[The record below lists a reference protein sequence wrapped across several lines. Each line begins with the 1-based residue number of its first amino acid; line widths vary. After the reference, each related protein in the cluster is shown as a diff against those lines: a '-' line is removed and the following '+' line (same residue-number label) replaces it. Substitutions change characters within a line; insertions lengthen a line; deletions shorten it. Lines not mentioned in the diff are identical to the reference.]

1 MRTPRLPAW
10 LARVLAGVVLTQS
23 ALYLARP
30 VTSYR
35 ALALGADARAVGL
48 VTAAFALVPLVVA
61 VPLGRA
67 SDRWRPGHL
76 LTGGIAL
83 GAVACVLLGTA
94 GSLWGL
100 ALASA
105 VLGLGHLALTLA
117 GQSLIARR
125 SDDALHDRDF
135 GLYAAAAS
143 LGQLAGPAMAGVAL
157 SSAGR
162 SLEAATTLGFLVA
175 AGLMVLAVPVSLGT
189 DRFGRAARDR
199 GMGRPLRAGALIG
212 TRGVPAGMLASLA
225 ILATVDVLTA
235 YLPVLGVQRG
245 IPPAVVGALL
255 SLRAGTSILSRLLIP
270 WMVERLGRIRL
281 LAASAAGSALL
292 TAALPLSA
300 GTAVLGVLLAAAGFL
315 LGIGQPLTMSMVV
328 HAVPEGTRGTA
339 LAIRLTG
346 NRFGQVATPA
356 AAGLVAGAAG
366 VSAAF
371 WLLGGLLGLAALVVN
386 HRRSTAPATSA
397 ARADSSLYAPER
409 PIR

>member
-1 MRTPRLPAW
+1 VRAPKPPGW
-10 LARVLAGVVLTQS
+10 LARVLAGVVLTQA

-48 VTAAFALVPLVVA
+48 ITAAFALVPLVVA

-67 SDRWRPGHL
+67 SDRWRPGWL

-83 GAVACVLLGTA
+83 GALACALLGLA
-94 GSLWGL
+94 GSLPGL

-117 GQSLIARR
+117 GQSLIARQ
-125 SDDALHDRDF
+125 SGDDRHDRDF

-143 LGQLAGPAMAGVAL
+143 AGQLIGPALAGIVLGA
-157 SSAGR
+157 AGH
-162 SLEAATTLGFLVA
+162 SLEDATTAGFLVA
-175 AGLMVLAVPVSLGT
+175 AGLMALAVPTSLGT
-189 DRFGRAARDR
+189 DRLGPAGRPRDR
-199 GMGRPLRAGALIG
+199 SEGRPLRAGELIG
-212 TRGVPAGMLASLA
+212 ARGVPAGMFASLA

-235 YLPVLGVQRG
+235 YLPVLGSQRG
-245 IPPAVVGALL
+245 IPPAVVGGLL
-255 SLRAGTSILSRLLIP
+255 SLRAAASILSRVLIP
-270 WMVERLGRIRL
+270 WMVGRLGRVRL

-292 TAALPLSA
+292 TAALPLA
-300 GTAVLGVLLAAAGFL
+300 GGTAALAVLLAAAGFL

-328 HAVPEGTRGTA
+328 QAVPEGTRGTA

-371 WLLGGLLGLAALVVN
+371 FLLGGLLGLAAVAVV
-386 HRRSTAPATSA
+386 RR
-397 ARADSSLYAPER
+397 
-409 PIR
+409 

>member
-1 MRTPRLPAW
+1 MRAPKPPGW
-10 LARVLAGVVLTQS
+10 LARVLAGVVLTQA

-48 VTAAFALVPLVVA
+48 ITAAFALVPLVVA

-67 SDRWRPGHL
+67 SDRWRPGWL

-83 GAVACVLLGTA
+83 GALACALLGLA
-94 GSLWGL
+94 DSLPGL

-117 GQSLIARR
+117 GQSLIARQ
-125 SDDALHDRDF
+125 SGDDRHDRDF

-143 LGQLAGPAMAGVAL
+143 AGQLIGPALAGIVLGA
-157 SSAGR
+157 AGH
-162 SLEAATTLGFLVA
+162 SLEDATTAGFLVA
-175 AGLMVLAVPVSLGT
+175 AGLMALAVPTSLGT
-189 DRFGRAARDR
+189 DRLGPAGRPRDR
-199 GMGRPLRAGALIG
+199 SEGRPLRAGELIG
-212 TRGVPAGMLASLA
+212 ARGVPAGMFASLA

-235 YLPVLGVQRG
+235 YLPVLGTQRG
-245 IPPAVVGALL
+245 IPPAVVGGLL
-255 SLRAGTSILSRLLIP
+255 SLRAAASILSRVLIP
-270 WMVERLGRIRL
+270 WMVGRLGRVRL

-292 TAALPLSA
+292 TAALPLA
-300 GTAVLGVLLAAAGFL
+300 GGTAALAVLLAAAGFL

-328 HAVPEGTRGTA
+328 QAVPEGTRGTA

-371 WLLGGLLGLAALVVN
+371 FLLGGLLGLAAVAVV
-386 HRRSTAPATSA
+386 RR
-397 ARADSSLYAPER
+397 
-409 PIR
+409 

>member
-1 MRTPRLPAW
+1 VRAPKPPGW
-10 LARVLAGVVLTQS
+10 LARVLAGVVLTQA

-48 VTAAFALVPLVVA
+48 ITAAFALVPLVVA

-67 SDRWRPGHL
+67 SDRWRPGWL

-83 GAVACVLLGTA
+83 GALACALLGLA
-94 GSLWGL
+94 DSLPGL

-117 GQSLIARR
+117 GQSLIARQ
-125 SDDALHDRDF
+125 SGDDRHDRDF

-143 LGQLAGPAMAGVAL
+143 AGQLIGPALAGIVLGA
-157 SSAGR
+157 AGH
-162 SLEAATTLGFLVA
+162 SLEGATIAGFLVA
-175 AGLMVLAVPVSLGT
+175 AGLMALAVPTSLGT
-189 DRFGRAARDR
+189 DRLGPAGRPRDR
-199 GMGRPLRAGALIG
+199 SQGRPLRAGELIG
-212 TRGVPAGMLASLA
+212 ARGVPAGMFASLA

-235 YLPVLGVQRG
+235 YLPVLGSQRG
-245 IPPAVVGALL
+245 IPPAVVGGLL
-255 SLRAGTSILSRLLIP
+255 SLRAAASILSRVLIP
-270 WMVERLGRIRL
+270 WMVGRLGRVRL

-292 TAALPLSA
+292 TAALPLA
-300 GTAVLGVLLAAAGFL
+300 GGTAALAVLLAAAGFL

-328 HAVPEGTRGTA
+328 QAVPEGTRGTA

-371 WLLGGLLGLAALVVN
+371 FLLGGLLGLAAVAVV
-386 HRRSTAPATSA
+386 RR
-397 ARADSSLYAPER
+397 
-409 PIR
+409 

>member
-1 MRTPRLPAW
+1 VRAPRLPAW
-10 LARVLAGVVLTQS
+10 LARVLAGVVLTQA

-48 VTAAFALVPLVVA
+48 ITAAFALVPLIVA

-67 SDRWRPGHL
+67 SDRWRPGYL

-83 GAVACVLLGTA
+83 GAVACALLGLA
-94 GSLWGL
+94 GTLAGL

-117 GQSLIARR
+117 GQSLIARQ
-125 SDDALHDRDF
+125 SDDTRHDRDF

-143 LGQLAGPAMAGVAL
+143 SGQLVGPALAGFTL
-157 SSAGR
+157 SAAGR
-162 SLEAATTLGFLVA
+162 SLEDATTLGFLVA
-175 AGLMVLAVPVSLGT
+175 SGLMVLAVPTSLGT
-189 DRFGRAARDR
+189 DRLGRPPRPRD
-199 GMGRPLRAGALIG
+199 GQAGRPLRAGQLIG
-212 TRGVPAGMLASLA
+212 ARGVPAGMFASLA

-235 YLPVLGVQRG
+235 YLPVLGTQLG
-245 IPPAVVGALL
+245 IAPAVVGALL
-255 SLRAGTSILSRLLIP
+255 SLRAAASILSRVLIP
-270 WMVERLGRIRL
+270 WMVGRLGRARL

-292 TAALPLSA
+292 TAALPLAS
-300 GTAVLGVLLAAAGFL
+300 GTLGLGVLLAAAGFL

-328 HAVPEGTRGTA
+328 HAVPSGTRGTA

-371 WLLGGLLGLAALVVN
+371 WLLGGLLGLAAVAVV
-386 HRRSTAPATSA
+386 RR
-397 ARADSSLYAPER
+397 
-409 PIR
+409 

>member
-1 MRTPRLPAW
+1 MRAPTPPGW
-10 LARVLAGVVLTQS
+10 LARVLAGVVLSQA

-48 VTAAFALVPLVVA
+48 ITAAFALVPLIVA

-67 SDRWRPGHL
+67 SDRWRPGFL

-83 GAVACVLLGTA
+83 GAVACGLLGLA
-94 GSLWGL
+94 GTLPGL

-105 VLGLGHLALTLA
+105 ALGLGHLALTLA
-117 GQSLIARR
+117 GQSLIARQ
-125 SDDALHDRDF
+125 SDDARHDRDF

-143 LGQLAGPAMAGVAL
+143 TGQLVGPALAGIML
-157 SSAGR
+157 GSTGGG
-162 SLEAATTLGFLVA
+162 SLEAATTLGFVVA
-175 AGLMVLAVPVSLGT
+175 AGLMAVAVPTSLGT
-189 DRFGRAARDR
+189 DRLGRAGPSEAREQA
-199 GMGRPLRAGALIG
+199 RPLRAGQLVSA
-212 TRGVPAGMLASLA
+212 RGVPAGMFASLA

-245 IPPAVVGALL
+245 IPPAVIGALL
-255 SLRAGTSILSRLLIP
+255 SLRAATSILSRVLIP
-270 WMVERLGRIRL
+270 WMVGRLGRIRL
-281 LAASAAGSALL
+281 LTASAAGSALL
-292 TAALPLSA
+292 TAALPLSGSIPILA
-300 GTAVLGVLLAAAGFL
+300 VLLAAAGFL

-328 HAVPEGTRGTA
+328 HAVPSASRGTA

-356 AAGLVAGAAG
+356 AAGLIAGTAG

-371 WLLGGLLGLAALVVN
+371 WLLGGLLGLAALAVAGPYGLFS
-386 HRRSTAPATSA
+386 RR
-397 ARADSSLYAPER
+397 
-409 PIR
+409 

>member
-1 MRTPRLPAW
+1 VRAPTLPGW
-10 LARVLAGVVLTQS
+10 LARILAGVVLTQA

-48 VTAAFALVPLVVA
+48 ITAAFALVPLVVA

-67 SDRWRPGHL
+67 SDRWRPGWL

-83 GAVACVLLGTA
+83 GALACALLGLAAT
-94 GSLWGL
+94 LPGL

-117 GQSLIARR
+117 GQSLIARQ
-125 SDDALHDRDF
+125 SGDALHDRDF

-143 LGQLAGPAMAGVAL
+143 TGQLIGPALAGIAL
-157 SSAGR
+157 SAAGR
-162 SLEAATTLGFLVA
+162 SLEDATTLAFLVA
-175 AGLMVLAVPVSLGT
+175 AGLMALAVPTSLGT
-189 DRFGRAARDR
+189 DRLARAGRPRDAEE
-199 GMGRPLRAGALIG
+199 GRPLRAGELIG
-212 TRGVPAGMLASLA
+212 TRGVPAGMFASLA

-235 YLPVLGVQRG
+235 YLPVLGTQRG
-245 IPPAVVGALL
+245 IPPAVIGALL
-255 SLRAGTSILSRLLIP
+255 SLRAATSILSRVLIP
-270 WMVERLGRIRL
+270 WMVGRLGRVRL

-292 TAALPLSA
+292 TAALPLA
-300 GTAVLGVLLAAAGFL
+300 GDAAALAVLLAAAGFL

-328 HAVPEGTRGTA
+328 QAVPESTRGTA

-366 VSAAF
+366 VAAAF
-371 WLLGGLLGLAALVVN
+371 WLLGGLLGLAAVAVV
-386 HRRSTAPATSA
+386 RR
-397 ARADSSLYAPER
+397 
-409 PIR
+409 

>member
-1 MRTPRLPAW
+1 MRAPTLPGW
-10 LARVLAGVVLTQS
+10 LTRVLAGVVLTQA
-23 ALYLARP
+23 ALFLARP

-48 VTAAFALVPLVVA
+48 ITAAFALVPLVVA

-67 SDRWRPGHL
+67 SDRWRPGWL

-83 GAVACVLLGTA
+83 GAVACALLGLA
-94 GSLWGL
+94 ASLPGL

-105 VLGLGHLALTLA
+105 ALGLGHLALTLA
-117 GQSLIARR
+117 GQSLIARQ
-125 SDDALHDRDF
+125 SGDALHDRDF

-143 LGQLAGPAMAGVAL
+143 AGQLIGPALAAIAL
-157 SSAGR
+157 SAAGR
-162 SLEAATTLGFLVA
+162 SLEDATTLGFLVA
-175 AGLMVLAVPVSLGT
+175 AGLMALAIPTSLGT
-189 DRFGRAARDR
+189 DRLGRAGPPRER
-199 GMGRPLRAGALIG
+199 EERRPLRVWELIG
-212 TRGVPAGMLASLA
+212 ARGVPAGMFASLA

-245 IPPAVVGALL
+245 ISPAVVGALL
-255 SLRAGTSILSRLLIP
+255 SLRAATSILSRVLIP
-270 WMVERLGRIRL
+270 WMVGRLGRVRL

-292 TAALPLSA
+292 TAALPLSGDVA
-300 GTAVLGVLLAAAGFL
+300 ALGVLLAAAGFL

-328 HAVPEGTRGTA
+328 HAVPERTRGTA

-371 WLLGGLLGLAALVVN
+371 WLLGGLLGLAALAVV
-386 HRRSTAPATSA
+386 RR
-397 ARADSSLYAPER
+397 
-409 PIR
+409 

>member
-1 MRTPRLPAW
+1 VRAPKPPGW
-10 LARVLAGVVLTQS
+10 LARVLAGVVLTQA

-48 VTAAFALVPLVVA
+48 ITAAFALVPLVVA

-67 SDRWRPGHL
+67 SDRWRPGYL

-83 GAVACVLLGTA
+83 GAAACVLLGLA
-94 GSLWGL
+94 GDLRGL

-117 GQSLIARR
+117 GQSLIARQ
-125 SDDALHDRDF
+125 SDDARHDRDF

-143 LGQLAGPAMAGVAL
+143 SGQLVGPALAGFAL
-157 SSAGR
+157 STTGR
-162 SLEAATTLGFLVA
+162 PLEDATTLGFLVA
-175 AGLMVLAVPVSLGT
+175 AGLMALAVPTSLGT
-189 DRFGRAARDR
+189 DRLGSATRARD
-199 GMGRPLRAGALIG
+199 GVAGRPLRAGELIG
-212 TRGVPAGMLASLA
+212 ARGVPAGMFASLA

-245 IPPAVVGALL
+245 ISPAVVGALL
-255 SLRAGTSILSRLLIP
+255 SLRAATSILSRVLIP
-270 WMVERLGRIRL
+270 WMVGRLGRVRL

-292 TAALPLSA
+292 TAALPLS
-300 GTAVLGVLLAAAGFL
+300 GSVAVLGVLLAAAGFL

-328 HAVPEGTRGTA
+328 HAVPESTRGTA

-371 WLLGGLLGLAALVVN
+371 WLLGGLLGLAALAVV
-386 HRRSTAPATSA
+386 RR
-397 ARADSSLYAPER
+397 
-409 PIR
+409 

>member
-1 MRTPRLPAW
+1 MRVPALPAW
-10 LARVLAGVVLTQS
+10 LARVLAGVVLTQA

-48 VTAAFALVPLVVA
+48 ITAAFALVPLVVA

-67 SDRWRPGHL
+67 SDRWRPGYL
-76 LTGGIAL
+76 LTGGIGL
-83 GAVACVLLGTA
+83 GALACALLGLADTLA
-94 GSLWGL
+94 GL

-117 GQSLIARR
+117 GQSLIARQ
-125 SDDALHDRDF
+125 SADALHDRDF

-143 LGQLAGPAMAGVAL
+143 SGQLVGPALAGLAL
-157 SSAGR
+157 STAGR

-175 AGLMVLAVPVSLGT
+175 AGLMALAVPTSLGT
-189 DRFGRAARDR
+189 DRLAGARRPRDR
-199 GMGRPLRAGALIG
+199 QAGRPLRTGELIG
-212 TRGVPAGMLASLA
+212 ARGVPAGMLASLA
-225 ILATVDVLTA
+225 MLATVDVLTA

-245 IPPAVVGALL
+245 ISPAVVGALL
-255 SLRAGTSILSRLLIP
+255 SLRAATSILSRVLIP
-270 WMVERLGRIRL
+270 WMVRRLGRARL

-292 TAALPLSA
+292 TAALPLSG
-300 GTAVLGVLLAAAGFL
+300 GTALLAVLLAAAGFL

-328 HAVPEGTRGTA
+328 HAVPQAARGTA

-371 WLLGGLLGLAALVVN
+371 WLLGGLLGLAAVAVV
-386 HRRSTAPATSA
+386 RR
-397 ARADSSLYAPER
+397 
-409 PIR
+409 

>member
-1 MRTPRLPAW
+1 VRAPKPPGW
-10 LARVLAGVVLTQS
+10 LARVLAGVVLTQA
-23 ALYLARP
+23 ALHLARP

-48 VTAAFALVPLVVA
+48 ITAAFALVPLVVA

-67 SDRWRPGHL
+67 SDRWRPGYL

-83 GAVACVLLGTA
+83 GAAACVLLGLA
-94 GSLWGL
+94 GDLRGL

-117 GQSLIARR
+117 GQSLIARQ
-125 SDDALHDRDF
+125 SDDARHDRDF

-143 LGQLAGPAMAGVAL
+143 SGQLVGPALAGFAL
-157 SSAGR
+157 ASTGR
-162 SLEAATTLGFLVA
+162 PLEDATTLGFLVA
-175 AGLMVLAVPVSLGT
+175 AGLMALAVPTSLGT
-189 DRFGRAARDR
+189 DRLVRAGRA
-199 GMGRPLRAGALIG
+199 GHGEPGRPLRAGELIG
-212 TRGVPAGMLASLA
+212 ARGVPAGMFASLA

-245 IPPAVVGALL
+245 ISPAVVGALL
-255 SLRAGTSILSRLLIP
+255 SLRAATSILSRVLIP
-270 WMVERLGRIRL
+270 WMVGRLGRVRL

-292 TAALPLSA
+292 TAALPLS
-300 GTAVLGVLLAAAGFL
+300 GDVAVLGVLLAAAGFL

-328 HAVPEGTRGTA
+328 HAVPERTRGTA

-371 WLLGGLLGLAALVVN
+371 WLLGGLLGLAALAVV
-386 HRRSTAPATSA
+386 RR
-397 ARADSSLYAPER
+397 
-409 PIR
+409 

>member
-1 MRTPRLPAW
+1 MRTPTLPAW
-10 LARVLAGVVLTQS
+10 LARVLAGVVLTQA

-67 SDRWRPGHL
+67 SDRWRPGYL

-94 GSLWGL
+94 SGLWGL

-117 GQSLIARR
+117 GQSLIARQ

-143 LGQLAGPAMAGVAL
+143 LGQLVGPAIAGFAL

-162 SLEAATTLGFLVA
+162 SLEEGTTLGFLVA
-175 AGLMVLAVPVSLGT
+175 AGLMALAVPTSLGT
-189 DRFGRAARDR
+189 DRLGQAGQPRDR
-199 GMGRPLRAGALIG
+199 ATGRRLRAGELIG

-245 IPPAVVGALL
+245 ISPAVVGALL
-255 SLRAGTSILSRLLIP
+255 SLRAATSILSRVLIP
-270 WMVERLGRIRL
+270 WMVGRLGRIRL
-281 LAASAAGSALL
+281 LAVSAAGSALL
-292 TAALPLSA
+292 TAALPVS
-300 GTAVLGVLLAAAGFL
+300 GSPAVLGILLAAAGFL

-356 AAGLVAGAAG
+356 AAGLVAG

-371 WLLGGLLGLAALVVN
+371 WLLGGLLGLAALAVN
-386 HRRSTAPATSA
+386 RRRFTAAANSA
-397 ARADSSLYAPER
+397 SGPG
-409 PIR
+409 PGHW

>member
-1 MRTPRLPAW
+1 
-10 LARVLAGVVLTQS
+10 VLAGVVLTQA

-48 VTAAFALVPLVVA
+48 ITAAFALVPLVVA

-67 SDRWRPGHL
+67 SDRWRPGYL
-76 LTGGIAL
+76 LTGGIGL
-83 GAVACVLLGTA
+83 GALACSLLGLANTLA
-94 GSLWGL
+94 GL

-117 GQSLIARR
+117 GQSLIARQ
-125 SDDALHDRDF
+125 STDALHDRDF

-143 LGQLAGPAMAGVAL
+143 SGQLVGPALAGLAL
-157 SSAGR
+157 STAGR

-175 AGLMVLAVPVSLGT
+175 AGLMALAVPTSLGT
-189 DRFGRAARDR
+189 DRLADARRSRDR
-199 GMGRPLRAGALIG
+199 QAGRPLRAGELIAA
-212 TRGVPAGMLASLA
+212 RGVPAGMLASLA
-225 ILATVDVLTA
+225 MLATVDVLTA

-245 IPPAVVGALL
+245 ISPAVVGALL
-255 SLRAGTSILSRLLIP
+255 SLRAATSILSRVLIP
-270 WMVERLGRIRL
+270 WMVGRLGRAWL

-292 TAALPLSA
+292 TAALPLSG
-300 GTAVLGVLLAAAGFL
+300 GTALLAVLLAAAGFL

-328 HAVPEGTRGTA
+328 HAVPQAARGTA

-371 WLLGGLLGLAALVVN
+371 WLLGGLLGLAAVAVA
-386 HRRSTAPATSA
+386 RR
-397 ARADSSLYAPER
+397 
-409 PIR
+409 

>member
-1 MRTPRLPAW
+1 VRATLPGW
-10 LARVLAGVVLTQS
+10 LTRVLAGVVLTQA
-23 ALYLARP
+23 ALFLARP

-48 VTAAFALVPLVVA
+48 ITAAFALVPLVVA

-67 SDRWRPGHL
+67 SDRWRPGWL

-83 GAVACVLLGTA
+83 GAVACAQLGLA
-94 GSLWGL
+94 ASLPGL

-117 GQSLIARR
+117 GQSLIARQ
-125 SDDALHDRDF
+125 SGDPLHDRDF

-143 LGQLAGPAMAGVAL
+143 AGQLIGPALAGIAL
-157 SSAGR
+157 SAAGR
-162 SLEAATTLGFLVA
+162 SLEDATTLGFVVA
-175 AGLMVLAVPVSLGT
+175 AGLMALAVPTSLGT
-189 DRFGRAARDR
+189 DRLGRAGRPR
-199 GMGRPLRAGALIG
+199 EGEEGRPLRAWELIG
-212 TRGVPAGMLASLA
+212 ARGVPAGMFASLA

-235 YLPVLGVQRG
+235 FLPVLGSQRG
-245 IPPAVVGALL
+245 IPPAVVAGLL
-255 SLRAGTSILSRLLIP
+255 GLRAATSILSRLLIP
-270 WMVERLGRIRL
+270 WMVGRLGRIRL

-292 TAALPLSA
+292 TAALPLA
-300 GTAVLGVLLAAAGFL
+300 GDIAVLGLLLAAAGFL

-328 HAVPEGTRGTA
+328 QAVPEGTRGTA

-371 WLLGGLLGLAALVVN
+371 FMLGGLLGLAAVAVV
-386 HRRSTAPATSA
+386 RR
-397 ARADSSLYAPER
+397 
-409 PIR
+409 

>member
-1 MRTPRLPAW
+1 MRAPKLQGW
-10 LARVLAGVVLTQS
+10 LARILAGVVLTQA
-23 ALYLARP
+23 ALHLARP

-48 VTAAFALVPLVVA
+48 ITAAFALVPLVVA

-67 SDRWRPGHL
+67 SDRWRVGHL

-83 GAVACVLLGTA
+83 GAVACVLLGVA
-94 GSLWGL
+94 GTLWGL

-117 GQSLIARR
+117 GQSLIARQ
-125 SDDALHDRDF
+125 SADARHDRDF
-135 GLYAAAAS
+135 GLYTAGAS
-143 LGQLAGPAMAGVAL
+143 LGQPIGPAMAGLAL

-162 SLEAATTLGFLVA
+162 SLEHATTLGFLVA
-175 AGLMVLAVPVSLGT
+175 AGLMTLAVPTSFAT
-189 DRFGRAARDR
+189 DRLGRAGRPRD
-199 GMGRPLRAGALIG
+199 GGLGRPLRAGELIG
-212 TRGVPAGMLASLA
+212 ARGVPAGMFASLA
-225 ILATVDVLTA
+225 LLATVDVLTA

-245 IPPAVVGALL
+245 ISPAVVGALL
-255 SLRAGTSILSRLLIP
+255 SLRAATSILSRLLIP
-270 WMVERLGRIRL
+270 WMIPRLGRIRL

-292 TAALPLSA
+292 TAALPLS
-300 GTAVLGVLLAAAGFL
+300 GSTAVLGALLAAAGFL

-328 HAVPEGTRGTA
+328 QAVPSDTRGTA

-371 WLLGGLLGLAALVVN
+371 WLLGGLLGLAALAVV
-386 HRRSTAPATSA
+386 RR
-397 ARADSSLYAPER
+397 
-409 PIR
+409 

>member
-1 MRTPRLPAW
+1 VRAPTLPGW
-10 LARVLAGVVLTQS
+10 LARILAGVVLTQA

-48 VTAAFALVPLVVA
+48 ITAAFALVPLVVA

-67 SDRWRPGHL
+67 SDRWRPGWL

-83 GAVACVLLGTA
+83 GALACALLGLAAT
-94 GSLWGL
+94 LPGL

-117 GQSLIARR
+117 GQSLIARQ
-125 SDDALHDRDF
+125 SGDALHDRDF

-143 LGQLAGPAMAGVAL
+143 TGQLIGPALAGIAL
-157 SSAGR
+157 SAAGR
-162 SLEAATTLGFLVA
+162 SLEDATTLAFLVA
-175 AGLMVLAVPVSLGT
+175 AGLMALAVPTSLGT
-189 DRFGRAARDR
+189 DRLARAGRPRDAEE
-199 GMGRPLRAGALIG
+199 GRPLRAGELIG
-212 TRGVPAGMLASLA
+212 TRGVPAGMFASLA

-235 YLPVLGVQRG
+235 YLPVLGTQRG
-245 IPPAVVGALL
+245 IPPAVIGALL
-255 SLRAGTSILSRLLIP
+255 SLRAATSILSRVLIP
-270 WMVERLGRIRL
+270 WMVGRLGRVRL

-292 TAALPLSA
+292 TAALPLA
-300 GTAVLGVLLAAAGFL
+300 GDAAALAVLLAAAGFL

-328 HAVPEGTRGTA
+328 QAVPEGTRGTA

-366 VSAAF
+366 VAAAF
-371 WLLGGLLGLAALVVN
+371 WLLGGLLGLAAVAVV
-386 HRRSTAPATSA
+386 RR
-397 ARADSSLYAPER
+397 
-409 PIR
+409 